1 MSVSPNINSATR
13 MIKKP
18 FSESDVLYLQDIFL
32 TPGVHQINVDSVA
45 KGRTIISDVLGSLH
59 YHQKAGCLSLDDTV
73 LENGV
78 CDIVKTLIKD
88 DYLVNSDNL
97 TLFFLDRFYFDFLW
111 IEESANLADSIW
123 YEQFKQHLVDFNFN
137 KSVPIIKV
145 LIND

>member
-1 MSVSPNINSATR
+1 MSVSPNISSAAR
-13 MIKKP
+13 LIKKP
-18 FSESDVLYLQDIFL
+18 FSESDVLYLQDLFL

-45 KGRTIISDVLGSLH
+45 KGRAIISDVLDSLH
-59 YHQKAGCLSLDDTV
+59 YHQKAGCLSLNDTA
-73 LENGV
+73 LEDGV

-111 IEESANLADSIW
+111 IEESTNLVDSIW

-137 KSVPIIKV
+137 KSIPIIKV